1 MINYSNYFTLI
12 LSVKINQNPPIY
24 TVNSFLF
31 NIFVNLKCKIQ
42 FLFYLEYIIVNP
54 VFNKNKNCVNIQHI
68 AQDIYSKMAT
78 TKHASIRYQAL
89 DKCFRNPGRRYYIA
103 DLINACNNA
112 IYEYSGIEN
121 GVKRR
126 QVLDDIK
133 FMESEQGW
141 NIPLDHIRD
150 GHKVYFRY
158 EDMSFSINNQPLN
171 ETEEIQLKE
180 ALLTLSRFKGM
191 PQFEWVDE
199 ITARLD
205 SGLGLS
211 KTNQQIIEFE
221 QNDYLQ
227 GLEYITPLYNAIL
240 YKKVLNVSY
249 KSFKRETNQT
259 IIFHPYYLKQY
270 KNRWF
275 VFGLNEELNLITNL
289 ALDRILGIE
298 DCKQDYIPNSIDF
311 SEYFEDVIG
320 VTLDKEAKLEK
331 ILLKVSNDL
340 FPYIQT
346 KPLHGS
352 QKIKEKGDQF
362 AVIELELKPNY
373 ELESMILSY
382 GEGLEVLSPE
392 TLRERIANR
401 VEKTLNNY
409 I

>member
-1 MINYSNYFTLI
+1 
-12 LSVKINQNPPIY
+12 
-24 TVNSFLF
+24 
-31 NIFVNLKCKIQ
+31 
-42 FLFYLEYIIVNP
+42 
-54 VFNKNKNCVNIQHI
+54 
-68 AQDIYSKMAT
+68 MAT
-78 TKHASIRYQAL
+78 NKHAIIRYQTL
-89 DKCFRNPGRRYYIA
+89 DKCFRNPGRTYYID
-103 DLINACNNA
+103 DLIQACNDA
-112 IYEYSGIEN
+112 IFEYSGIED

-141 NIPLDHIRD
+141 NIPLEHIRD

-158 EDMSFSINNQPLN
+158 EDISFSINNQPLN
-171 ETEEIQLKE
+171 ETEENQLKE

-211 KTNQQIIEFE
+211 KTSQQIIEFE
-221 QNDYLQ
+221 QNDYLR
-227 GLEYITPLYNAIL
+227 GLEFITPLYNAIL
-240 YKKVLNVSY
+240 YQKVLSVTY
-249 KSFKRETNQT
+249 RSFKRDTDQS

-275 VFGLNEELNLITNL
+275 VFGLNEEFGQITNL
-289 ALDRILGIE
+289 ALDRIVGIE
-298 DCKQDYIPNSIDF
+298 EIKHDFIPNTIDF

-331 ILLKVSNDL
+331 IQLKVSNDL
-340 FPYIQT
+340 YPYIQT

-352 QKIKEKGDQF
+352 QKIKEKG
-362 AVIELELKPNY
+362 VTSVLIEMELIPNY
-373 ELESMILSY
+373 ELESLMLSY
-382 GEGLEVLSPE
+382 GEGIEVISPE
-392 TLRERIANR
+392 TLRERIRYR
-401 VEKTLNNY
+401 VKKSLKNY

>member
-1 MINYSNYFTLI
+1 MGTN
-12 LSVKINQNPPIY
+12 
-24 TVNSFLF
+24 
-31 NIFVNLKCKIQ
+31 
-42 FLFYLEYIIVNP
+42 
-54 VFNKNKNCVNIQHI
+54 
-68 AQDIYSKMAT
+68 
-78 TKHASIRYQAL
+78 KHATIRYQTL
-89 DKCFRNPGRRYYIA
+89 DKCFRNPGRTYYIE
-103 DLINACNNA
+103 DLIDACNDA
-112 IYEYSGIEN
+112 IYEYSGIED

-141 NIPLDHIRD
+141 NIPLEHIRD

-171 ETEEIQLKE
+171 ETEENQLKE

-211 KTNQQIIEFE
+211 KTSQQIIEFE
-221 QNDYLQ
+221 HNDFLQ
-227 GLEYITPLYNAIL
+227 GLEFITPLYNAIL

-249 KSFKRETNQT
+249 KSFKRDNNQS
-259 IIFHPYYLKQY
+259 ISFHPYYLKQY

-275 VFGLNEELNLITNL
+275 VFGLNEDFGLINNL
-289 ALDRILGIE
+289 ALDRIVGIE
-298 DCKQDYIPNSIDF
+298 DTKKVLTPNTTIDF

-331 ILLKVSNDL
+331 ILLRISNDL
-340 FPYIQT
+340 YPYIQT

-352 QKIKEKGDQF
+352 QKKKETADLY
-362 AVIELELKPNY
+362 VLIELKLIPNY
-373 ELESMILSY
+373 ELESLILSY
-382 GEGLEVLSPE
+382 GEGIEVLSPE
-392 TLRERIANR
+392 TLRDKIKNR
-401 VEKTLNNY
+401 VQATLNNY
-409 I
+409 V

>member
-1 MINYSNYFTLI
+1 
-12 LSVKINQNPPIY
+12 
-24 TVNSFLF
+24 
-31 NIFVNLKCKIQ
+31 
-42 FLFYLEYIIVNP
+42 
-54 VFNKNKNCVNIQHI
+54 
-68 AQDIYSKMAT
+68 MAT
-78 TKHASIRYQAL
+78 NKHAIIRYQTL
-89 DKCFRNPGRRYYIA
+89 DKCFRNPGRTYYIE
-103 DLINACNNA
+103 DLIDACNDA
-112 IYEYSGIEN
+112 IYDYTGNEN

-141 NIPLDHIRD
+141 NIPLDHIRE

-158 EDMSFSINNQPLN
+158 ENMGFSINNQPLN
-171 ETEEIQLKE
+171 ETEENQLKE

-211 KTNQQIIEFE
+211 KINQQIIEFE

-240 YKKVLNVSY
+240 YKKALNVIY
-249 KSFKRETNQT
+249 KSFKREVNQS

-275 VFGLNEELNLITNL
+275 VFGLNEEFGQITNL
-289 ALDRILGIE
+289 ALDRIASIDE
-298 DCKQDYIPNSIDF
+298 SKQAYIPNTTIDF
-311 SEYFEDVIG
+311 NEYFEDVIG

-331 ILLKVSNDL
+331 IQLRISNDL
-340 FPYIQT
+340 YPYIQT

-352 QKIKEKGDQF
+352 QKTKEKGDTYV
-362 AVIELELKPNY
+362 VIELELIPNY
-373 ELESMILSY
+373 ELESLILSF
-382 GEGLEVLSPE
+382 GEGIEVLSPE
-392 TLRERIANR
+392 TLRDKIKNR
-401 VEKTLNNY
+401 VQMILNNY
-409 I
+409 V